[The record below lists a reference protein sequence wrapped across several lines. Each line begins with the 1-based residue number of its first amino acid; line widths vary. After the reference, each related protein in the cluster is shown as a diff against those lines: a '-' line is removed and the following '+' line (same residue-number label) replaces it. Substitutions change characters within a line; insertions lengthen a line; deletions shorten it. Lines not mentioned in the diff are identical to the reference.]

1 MNDPGTLSVCALG
14 ATAYR
19 EGLRLQEALVQAQ
32 AAGAT
37 GDWLL
42 YPDHP
47 PVLTVGRSGRADSVV
62 ADRQT
67 LDRLGI
73 ELFEVARGGD
83 VTWHGPGQLV
93 GYTICDLTRRGRDL
107 HRFLRDLEAALV
119 ATLESYGLTGHTVP
133 GRTGVWVG
141 EAKVASIGIAVRRWV
156 SYHGFA
162 LNVAPDLAFFDLIH
176 PCGLR
181 GIRMTSL
188 ETLAGPAAADLGL
201 TRERAAV
208 AFAARFGYRE
218 LRWAEPGAAW
228 EAARAW
234 AAPEDA
240 GPVPQDIGAGSEHAA

>member
-1 MNDPGTLSVCALG
+1 MTDPGTLSVCHLG
-14 ATAYR
+14 GTPYR
-19 EGLRLQEALVQAQ
+19 EGLRLQQALVRAR

-47 PVLTVGRSGRADSVV
+47 PVLTSGRGGHADSLIV
-62 ADRQT
+62 DRAT
-67 LDRLGI
+67 LERLGI

-83 VTWHGPGQLV
+83 LTWHGPGQLV
-93 GYTICDLTRRGRDL
+93 GYAICDLERRGRDL

-119 ATLESYGLTGHTVP
+119 ATLESYGLGGATVP

-141 EAKVASIGIAVRRWV
+141 EAKIASIGIAVRRWV

-162 LNVAPDLAFFDLIH
+162 LNVAPDLGFFDLIH

-188 ETLAGPAAADLGL
+188 EALLGPAGADLGNA
-201 TRERAAV
+201 RRRAAAAV
-208 AFAARFGYRE
+208 AAQLGYRE
-218 LRWAEPGAAW
+218 LRWAERQEVLEIAGRAADPAAGEAEPGI
-228 EAARAW
+228 RA
-234 AAPEDA
+234 
-240 GPVPQDIGAGSEHAA
+240 GHEHAA